1 MIDTWIVNGII
12 VTESWTGPA
21 TLGLLDGR
29 IAVLQDIAAPRAAS
43 RETID
48 ARGLVVLPGAIDA
61 HTHFTGSNDDPLHEI
76 REGMKGAL
84 VGGVTTILEM
94 PHSDPPATSL
104 AAFREKA
111 SVMAANAPVDF
122 ALWAG
127 LTNDNLSELGA
138 LHDEGAIGFKGF
150 MCSGEEDGS
159 APDGGLPSLRDDTLL
174 SAMRS
179 ISELGGLI
187 GLHAENQNLL
197 VAARLRLRAAGRS
210 DMVAHAECHP
220 EIAELEA
227 VSRATLFA
235 RETGVRCH
243 IVHVSSA
250 RAASLIYAQRGDRPI
265 TLETCPHYL
274 LLDEEDLVRLGAKT
288 RCGPALRSR
297 AIVDALWHELEAG
310 RIDMLASDHCPY
322 CPERKVAGTDG
333 MWQVGMGLSGIE
345 TAVPLFFSAA
355 VIDRGLSLQRFAE
368 LTATAPS
375 RIFGLYPRKG
385 VIAIGSDADLVFYD
399 PEARRTVSGAAF
411 QGSGTW
417 SAFEGFT
424 YRGAVQH
431 VLQRGRTVYDG
442 TNVRA
447 EPGDGRRVYAKP

>member
-1 MIDTWIVNGII
+1 MIDTWIVNGVI
-12 VTESWTGPA
+12 VTETWTGPA
-21 TLGLLDGR
+21 ALGMQDGR
-29 IAVLQDIAAPRAAS
+29 IAVLQDMAIPRIAA

-48 ARGLVVLPGAIDA
+48 ASGLVVVPGAVDA

-84 VGGVTTILEM
+84 VGGVTTVLEM
-94 PHSDPPATSL
+94 PHSNPPATSL
-104 AAFREKA
+104 TAFREKA
-111 SVMAANAPVDF
+111 SLMAANAPVDF

-127 LTNDNLSELGA
+127 LTNDNLGELGA
-138 LHDEGAIGFKGF
+138 LHEAGAIGFKGF

-159 APDGGLPSLRDDTLL
+159 APDGGLPSLRDDALL
-174 SAMRS
+174 SAMQLLA
-179 ISELGGLI
+179 ELGGLV
-187 GLHAENQNLL
+187 GLHAENQDLL
-197 VAARLRLRAAGRS
+197 VAARHRLHAAGRS
-210 DMVAHAECHP
+210 DMAAHGESHP

-250 RAASLIYAQRGDRPI
+250 RAASLIHAQRGDQPI

-274 LLDEEDLVRLGAKT
+274 LLDEEDLVRRGAKT

-297 AIVDALWHELEAG
+297 SIVDALWHELDMG
-310 RIDMLASDHCPY
+310 HIDMLASDHCPY
-322 CPERKVAGTDG
+322 RPERKQAGPDG

-355 VIDRGLSLQRFAE
+355 VVDRGMSLQRFAE

-385 VIAIGSDADLVFYD
+385 VIAIGSDADLVLYD
-399 PEARRTVSGAAF
+399 PVARSTVSGAAF
-411 QGSGTW
+411 YGSGKW
-417 SAFEGFT
+417 SAFEGFECH
-424 YRGAVQH
+424 GAIRR

-442 TNVRA
+442 TTVQA
-447 EPGDGRRVYAKP
+447 APGDGQQLYAMP